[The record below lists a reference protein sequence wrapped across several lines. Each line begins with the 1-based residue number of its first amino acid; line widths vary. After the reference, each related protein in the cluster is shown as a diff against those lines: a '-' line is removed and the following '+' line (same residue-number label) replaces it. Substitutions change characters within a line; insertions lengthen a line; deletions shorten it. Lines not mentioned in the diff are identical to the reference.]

1 MKSERVRGEDVVDTE
16 PVVGTRREQL
26 KAERR
31 RQLLDAGARLI
42 ADRGFLGVRLD
53 DLGAA
58 VGISGPAVYRH
69 FASKEALLVELL
81 VGISRRLLAGGR
93 AVVDEY
99 LDSSDDADPHDGGPG
114 ADGGRADVAFV
125 GGPAGGAGPGEG
137 GGRMDVAFRG
147 DGDRDGDRGC
157 DRDGVRGGDRDSG
170 GARADAE
177 TALAALVD
185 FHLDFALGEPE
196 LIRIQDRD
204 LDNLP
209 ASARRQVRRTQRE
222 YVEIWVDVL
231 CRLLPALPEE
241 QARVRAHA
249 VFGLLN
255 STPHSATSATAAR
268 ARPVLRDMALSALA
282 VAPR

>member
-1 MKSERVRGEDVVDTE
+1 MVETE
-16 PVVGTRREQL
+16 AAGGTRREQL

-42 ADRGFLGVRLD
+42 AERGFLGVRLD

-81 VGISRRLLAGGR
+81 VGISQRLLAGGR
-93 AVVDEY
+93 AVYDEY
-99 LDSSDDADPHDGGPG
+99 LAGITDADADADRRDGGRG
-114 ADGGRADVAFV
+114 VGGGRADIAFREDLD
-125 GGPAGGAGPGEG
+125 GRAGDGPGG
-137 GGRMDVAFRG
+137 RKAGRMDVSFRG
-147 DGDRDGDRGC
+147 T
-157 DRDGVRGGDRDSG
+157 GGDAGG
-170 GARADAE
+170 GAV

-209 ASARRQVRRTQRE
+209 VSARRQVRRTQRE
-222 YVEIWVDVL
+222 YVEVWVAVL

-255 STPHSATSATAAR
+255 STPHSAGSATAAR

-282 VAPR
+282 VPPSRSESG